1 MLWLSPSLL
10 LSSAA
15 SGKSVL
21 RKLASLGRSPAAPEL
36 APAPGPQSAEKE
48 GSGQEAE
55 DLQRL
60 LQVLQS
66 ELTRLSSVVLQT
78 VLQSELTRLRS
89 VLQTVLQSQSTRLS
103 SVVLRSELPKAS
115 LQRQTT
121 RLALPK
127 LRKGQVECRLV
138 ALELL
143 VHRVQEVA
151 KAKHLLL
158 LLLLL
163 VQHEGRSLNLHL
175 AGSLPNL

>member
-10 LSSAA
+10 LSSVA

-55 DLQRL
+55 DLQRQHL
-60 LQVLQS
+60 GPHLCHQLAAA
-66 ELTRLSSVVLQT
+66 SSAKRADQAE
-78 VLQSELTRLRS
+78 QCCSANR
-89 VLQTVLQSQSTRLS
+89 STRLS

-143 VHRVQEVA
+143 VHRVHRVQEVA